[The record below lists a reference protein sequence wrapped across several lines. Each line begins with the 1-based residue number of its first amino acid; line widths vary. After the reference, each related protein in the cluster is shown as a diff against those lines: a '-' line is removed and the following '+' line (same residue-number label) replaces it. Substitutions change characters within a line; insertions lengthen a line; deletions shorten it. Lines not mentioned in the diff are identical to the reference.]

1 MEFQAKLTLVSNVSM
16 RKDVYLQMI
25 FPICKLKQFEA
36 LIAVSS
42 VPGGR
47 AAEAELHSGD
57 RR

>member
-1 MEFQAKLTLVSNVSM
+1 MEFQAKLTLVPNVSM
-16 RKDVYLQMI
+16 RKDVYRWYI
-25 FPICKLKQFEA
+25 WDDELKQFEV

-42 VPGGR
+42 MPGGR

>member
-1 MEFQAKLTLVSNVSM
+1 M
-16 RKDVYLQMI
+16 RKDVYRWY
-25 FPICKLKQFEA
+25 ICDDELKQFEV
-36 LIAVSS
+36 LIGVSS

>member
-1 MEFQAKLTLVSNVSM
+1 MEFQAKLTLVPTVSM
-16 RKDVYLQMI
+16 RKDVYRLC
-25 FPICKLKQFEA
+25 ICDEELKQFEV

>member
-1 MEFQAKLTLVSNVSM
+1 M

-36 LIAVSS
+36 LIDVSS